1 MTQKI
6 RTINLNHF
14 HTQMETKITSTS
26 IITTRT
32 ATSDNAEYRLTVE
45 HKAGQLMQFTAEVR
59 RLERGTSPTGEATV
73 ILAEVGRISW
83 RANAITLS
91 AFPLTPSTTTYITE
105 IYDIAESLKSEPA
118 SSANKT

>member
-1 MTQKI
+1 
-6 RTINLNHF
+6 
-14 HTQMETKITSTS
+14 
-26 IITTRT
+26 
-32 ATSDNAEYRLTVE
+32 
-45 HKAGQLMQFTAEVR
+45 MQFTAEVR

-105 IYDIAESLKSEPA
+105 IYDIAESLKNESA
-118 SSANKT
+118 SAANPK